1 MELSKITDSKK
12 NKIIAD
18 YVQTKNYS
26 ETARMNG
33 VSDVT
38 VRKITMED
46 PSTLNLLE
54 QKKEEDFA
62 DVIKYMD
69 SKKDVV
75 CGIIGTYL
83 SVLTDAEKLEKA
95 SLQQIATSLGIII
108 DKFTKENIQKAGNEE
123 EIEKDELSKS
133 LEELGKTL

>member
-1 MELSKITDSKK
+1 
-12 NKIIAD
+12 
-18 YVQTKNYS
+18 
-26 ETARMNG
+26 
-33 VSDVT
+33 
-38 VRKITMED
+38 MED

-69 SKKDVV
+69 SKKDIV

-83 SVLTDAEKLEKA
+83 SVLTDAKKIEKA

-108 DKFTKENIQKAGNEE
+108 DKFTKENIQKAGNEK